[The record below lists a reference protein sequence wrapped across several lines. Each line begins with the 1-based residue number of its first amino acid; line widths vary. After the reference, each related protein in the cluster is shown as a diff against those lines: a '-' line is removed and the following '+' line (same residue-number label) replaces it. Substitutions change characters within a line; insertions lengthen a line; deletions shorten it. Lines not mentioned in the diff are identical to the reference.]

1 MKITKKDIH
10 KMIGEELESII
21 KEGFGGELNEK
32 DRAEFEKVRMSNAE
46 VLGYKLTGKPDV
58 KLKQEDKVM
67 FVVRKIDIQY
77 KIPARFNDELIVQ
90 TNCIRATN
98 YSLMLK
104 QNILRDKEIITE
116 GKVEIVCISADFFK
130 PVRIPKIAKQL
141 MEIL

>member
-1 MKITKKDIH
+1 MKRVIFEWDVRVYFEDTDSGGVVYHANYLKFMERARTEWIRN
-10 KMIGEELESII
+10 
-21 KEGFGGELNEK
+21 FGLNQ
-32 DRAEFEKVRMSNAE
+32 
-46 VLGYKLTGKPDV
+46 T
-58 KLKQEDKVM
+58 KLKKEDKVM

-90 TNCIRATN
+90 TNCIRTTN

-104 QNILRDKEIITE
+104 QNILRGKEIITE

-141 MEIL
+141 METL

>member
-1 MKITKKDIH
+1 MKRAIFEWGVRVYFEDTDSGGVVYHANYLKFMERARTEWIRN
-10 KMIGEELESII
+10 
-21 KEGFGGELNEK
+21 FGLNQ
-32 DRAEFEKVRMSNAE
+32 
-46 VLGYKLTGKPDV
+46 T
-58 KLKQEDKVM
+58 KLKKEDKVM

-90 TNCIRATN
+90 TNCIRVTN

-104 QNILRDKEIITE
+104 QNILKDKEIITE

-130 PVRIPKIAKQL
+130 PVRIPKIVKQL